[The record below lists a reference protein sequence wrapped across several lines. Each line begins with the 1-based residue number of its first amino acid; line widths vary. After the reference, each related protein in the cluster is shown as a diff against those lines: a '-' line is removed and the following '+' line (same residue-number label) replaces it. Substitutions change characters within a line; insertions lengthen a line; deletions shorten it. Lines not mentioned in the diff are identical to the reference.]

1 MRLAAPVAL
10 FARGSHSQSVPRNG
24 DPSRKNWTTAIA
36 QVIGPAESPATGRN
50 VSPTIGLTGVADDV
64 GARAML

>member
-1 MRLAAPVAL
+1 MPQTLPKSAYPFSKHWGLREPCLL
-10 FARGSHSQSVPRNG
+10 FW
-24 DPSRKNWTTAIA
+24 RKSWTTAIA